1 MTIISML
8 RSETVFLL
16 LHRQTLLETLSHELL
31 LAETFDL
38 ELLRIELDVD
48 ICGGKIEVFLV
59 VSVFGRVGS
68 AANHTCFFICELRGK
83 FCPPFNFLVVFRE

>member
-16 LHRQTLLETLSHELL
+16 LHRQTLLETQSHGLL

-48 ICGGKIEVFLV
+48 ICGGKIEVVLV
-59 VSVFGRVGS
+59 VCGFDRVGS
-68 AANHTCFFICELRGK
+68 AANHNRFFICELRGLK
-83 FCPPFNFLVVFRE
+83 ISDM